1 MSATRIYL
9 VKGPFANRLVK
20 ASTAAQAISHVIKP
34 SYTAH
39 VASQEDLVEA
49 LSEGITV
56 EIYGEEHDSGSGN

>member
-20 ASTAAQAISHVIKP
+20 ASTASQAISHVTKP
-34 SYTAH
+34 VYTAK

-49 LSEGITV
+49 LTEGIAV
-56 EIYGEEHDSGSGN
+56 ETYGEEDESGS